1 MPRPNPIKCCED
13 FHRTATSER
22 HREVGVT
29 RRHFLRLGAAAGLS
43 LYAAQSLPL
52 ERMLA
57 GAEEAYAQAPDAPI
71 LVAVFLP
78 GGLDLLDALVP
89 LDQYPAYR
97 EHRGALAQSDV
108 TTPKLRGTGLGIH
121 PSLTKGDGEGIKGLF
136 ERGKLGFLPGIDYAN
151 PDLSHFHSRHFWETG
166 LITAS
171 SSTGW
176 LGRWLDAHGGK
187 ENPFQG
193 VTSGHALSPV
203 LRSAGA
209 PVSSIDGVRSSQLQM
224 AGVGG
229 QAYERA
235 MTAWTDL
242 AFPRRKDPAGLAAAR
257 TAARYAQDVAVK
269 LAGYESLAP
278 AQETEGGL
286 VLPGVGGGSETPTGY
301 PAQSQFADRLR
312 QLAFLAAQPLGL
324 RVATVDAHADFDT
337 HHGQPATLERIL
349 AEVSSSLA
357 AFQADVEARGL
368 GDRVLT
374 FVWSEFGRRPKANDS
389 LGTDHGAGGVAW
401 VQGTRAVSGLLT
413 EYPSLRDLDAK
424 QNLKVTV
431 DFRQVYASLIEQWLG
446 TDAGVVI
453 PNAGAFARVKV
464 VR

>member
-1 MPRPNPIKCCED
+1 MPRANPIKCCED
-13 FHRTATSER
+13 FHRSAMREA
-22 HREVGVT
+22 HREVGVS
-29 RRHFLRLGAAAGLS
+29 RRHFLRIGAGAGLT
-43 LYAAQSLPL
+43 LYAAQALPL
-52 ERMLA
+52 GRLLE
-57 GAEEAYAQAPDAPI
+57 GAEEAAAQAPEAPI
-71 LVAVFLP
+71 LVTVFLP
-78 GGLDLLDALVP
+78 GGLDLLDSLVP
-89 LDQYPAYR
+89 LDQYGAYR
-97 EHRGALAQSDV
+97 EQRGVLAQSDV
-108 TTPKLRGTGLGIH
+108 TTPKLKGTGLGIH

-151 PDLSHFHSRHFWETG
+151 PDLSHFHSRAFWETG
-166 LITAS
+166 LITPS
-171 SSTGW
+171 SATGW
-176 LGRWLDAHGGK
+176 LGRWLDANGGK
-187 ENPFQG
+187 DNPFQG
-193 VTSGHALSPV
+193 VTSGHTLSPV

-224 AGVGG
+224 PRVGPKVLE
-229 QAYERA
+229 AA

-269 LAGYESLAP
+269 LKSYQDLAP
-278 AQETEGGL
+278 AQETEGGF
-286 VLPGVGGGSETPTGY
+286 VLPGVGPQTTTTGY
-301 PAQSQFADRLR
+301 PADSQFGDHLR

-337 HHGQPATLERIL
+337 HAGQPGTLERIL
-349 AEVSSSLA
+349 AEVSAGLA
-357 AFQADVEARGL
+357 AFQNDIEARGL

-374 FVWSEFGRRPKANDS
+374 FVWSEFGRRPKGNES
-389 LGTDHGAGGVAW
+389 LGTDHGAGGIGW
-401 VQGTRAVSGLLT
+401 VQGTRAMSGLLT

-446 TDAGVVI
+446 TDAGAVI
-453 PNAGAFARVKV
+453 PNAGAFSRVQL